1 MAQTFTFSVNQQTL
15 IQAAF
20 RLIGQFNDDS
30 PAPQTDLNNA
40 AQALNLMIKYWMSKN
55 YPLWCV
61 TDLSFTVVQGQIQYL
76 IGPTSPTPGLQAYR
90 VLRIPMARIQYANTS
105 GNFPLEVPLIQLSRQ
120 EYDQLGQKTAQGTPN
135 SYYYDPQLNN
145 GVLSL
150 YLAPDINPNVVILTC
165 QRPIAD
171 VINSTDDFDFPIEWL
186 NALKWGLAEQL
197 LPEYFVPE
205 AIASRVE
212 RNAQKYLED
221 NLNFDQEEA
230 ATFFTPDYRGG
241 TRMSGR
247 Y

>member
-1 MAQTFTFSVNQQTL
+1 MPARTYTYSVNQQTL

-30 PAPQTDLNNA
+30 PPPPTDLQNA

-61 TDLSFTVVQGQIQYL
+61 TDLSFTVVQGQTSYL
-76 IGPTSPTPGLQAYR
+76 IGPNSTTPGLQAYR
-90 VLRIPMARIQYANTS
+90 VLRIPMARLQYASPT
-105 GNFPLEVPLIQLSRQ
+105 NFPLQVPLIQLSRQ
-120 EYDQLGQKTAQGTPN
+120 EYDQLGQKTDQGIPN
-135 SYYYDPQLNN
+135 SYYYDPQLTN

-150 YLAPDINPNVVILTC
+150 YLTPNAQQNIVILTC

-171 VINSTDDFDFPIEWL
+171 VINTTDSFDFPIEWL

-197 LPEYFVPE
+197 IPEYFVPE
-205 AIASRVE
+205 AVAARVE

-230 ATFFTPDYRGG
+230 PTFFTPDRRGY
-241 TRMSGR
+241 TRHG
-247 Y
+247 